1 MSAAPNDTRTQA
13 IDADAGGVRRR
24 QLLLF
29 SGIAAAL
36 LVALALW
43 LGMGSDGQPPA
54 VPSIDAE
61 LAGPD
66 SAEEAWTRRSEARI
80 GTIEARLREMETDA
94 RRLGAEN
101 ERLRAKLA
109 VDAADARA
117 VIDRQAAMIDDLERR
132 VSEGLPAPADPGQA
146 AVFPGAPENAAHSP
160 GDGLPRLGSP
170 VPLIETFELDDP
182 SAGAPAIKAWKP
194 LSLWL
199 PAGSHAEAIVLAGVD
214 ASAGISSQGD
224 PRPLL
229 LRLTG
234 PAWTAAEDG
243 AAFQVD
249 VAGCTVTGAAH
260 GDLSSEKVY
269 ARLRTLTCAGPEPGS
284 VIETEVAGFIAGSG
298 KTGVRGPVVSREGAL
313 VPEGVPRRARLGRRP
328 GGRAGVPAAGRRDRR
343 RQRRGREHRARGH
356 RPGRSRSG
364 CGIGGTEGRGL
375 PDPARRAVPAGHP
388 APRGHARERGVPG
401 GCAPRRRAARRSG
414 QQGRKPMRT
423 MMTQSLNAC
432 LVAAAGIL
440 LAGCSATHVGESWQC
455 PLAQGTSC
463 TTIAEADPAVPAG
476 AARPAVL
483 FGDPL
488 PGARRQVDGMA
499 AGGRGYQREA
509 CDRECGPLAW
519 LRDLFEAGTDND
531 AASLPPSAPVT
542 AATEPVVGPAAET
555 PSAAPEPVADASLR
569 VPEVVGRIWI
579 APFVDANGIYRE
591 AHWVRVVLE
600 PAGWKRP

>member
-1 MSAAPNDTRTQA
+1 MSAAPKDTRTRA

-43 LGMGSDGQPPA
+43 LGMGSGKTPPV

-132 VSEGLPAPADPGQA
+132 VSEGLPATGFPGEVP
-146 AVFPGAPENAAHSP
+146 VFPGAPENAAPGP
-160 GDGLPRLGSP
+160 GDGLPLP
-170 VPLIETFELDDP
+170 APPAPLIETFKLDAP
-182 SAGAPAIKAWKP
+182 AAGASGIKAWKP

-234 PAWTAAEDG
+234 PAWTAAAG
-243 AAFQVD
+243 GSALQVD

-313 VPEGVPRRARLGRRP
+313 VQKAFLAGLVSGAGQGAAQAFQPQAVATGGGNAAVANTGLADI
-328 GGRAGVPAAGRRDRR
+328 GRAGLG
-343 RQRRGREHRARGH
+343 
-356 RPGRSRSG
+356 
-364 CGIGGTEGRGL
+364 
-375 PDPARRAVPAGHP
+375 
-388 APRGHARERGVPG
+388 
-401 GCAPRRRAARRSG
+401 
-414 QQGRKPMRT
+414 
-423 MMTQSLNAC
+423 
-432 LVAAAGIL
+432 
-440 LAGCSATHVGESWQC
+440 
-455 PLAQGTSC
+455 
-463 TTIAEADPAVPAG
+463 AG
-476 AARPAVL
+476 AASAGQKVADYLIRRAEQYQPVIQLRAGTRVSVVFL
-483 FGDPL
+483 E
-488 PGARRQVDGMA
+488 GARLDGGLLA
-499 AGGRGYQREA
+499 DRGHKGES
-509 CDRECGPLAW
+509 P
-519 LRDLFEAGTDND
+519 
-531 AASLPPSAPVT
+531 
-542 AATEPVVGPAAET
+542 
-555 PSAAPEPVADASLR
+555 
-569 VPEVVGRIWI
+569 
-579 APFVDANGIYRE
+579 
-591 AHWVRVVLE
+591 
-600 PAGWKRP
+600 